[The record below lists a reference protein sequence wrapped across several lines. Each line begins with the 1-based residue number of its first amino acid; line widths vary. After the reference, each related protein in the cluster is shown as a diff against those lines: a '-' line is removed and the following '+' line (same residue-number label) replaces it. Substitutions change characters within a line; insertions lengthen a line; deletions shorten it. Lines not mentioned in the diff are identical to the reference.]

1 MILIS
6 PSEPS
11 ELRQALSATNSPLC
25 EELGSDIL
33 VPTIRG
39 LLGVQR
45 KTIADFISSLEDGRL
60 SKQLPLLCNC
70 VGLPVLLLEGELRF
84 NDDGRLLLGI
94 RPTRFTQQAVH
105 NLIRSISYV
114 SGISVERSTGLADTP
129 VIINELIEFISRE
142 HKSLL
147 KRPKIQ
153 GAWGKPTVHEALGFF
168 YQGIPTVGTVLSQ
181 NLMKKYP
188 CPVGLVNATFED
200 LQALPMVGKQRARVI
215 FSFLHSE
222 HKDDDDKS

>member
-11 ELRQALSATNSPLC
+11 ELRQALKATNSPLC

-45 KTIADFISSLEDGRL
+45 KTIADFVASLEDGRL
-60 SKQLPLLCNC
+60 TRELPLLLNG

-84 NDDGRLLLGI
+84 NEDGRLLLGI

-114 SGISVERSTGLADTP
+114 NGICVERSTGLADTP
-129 VIINELIEFISRE
+129 VIINELIEFIGKE

-153 GAWGKPTVHEALGFF
+153 GAWGKPTVHQALAYF
-168 YQGIPTVGTVLSQ
+168 YQGIPQIGVILSQ

-188 CPVGLVNATFED
+188 CPVDLVNATFSD
-200 LQALPMVGKQRARVI
+200 LQGLPMVGKQRARVI

-222 HKDDDDKS
+222 HKDDNDKS